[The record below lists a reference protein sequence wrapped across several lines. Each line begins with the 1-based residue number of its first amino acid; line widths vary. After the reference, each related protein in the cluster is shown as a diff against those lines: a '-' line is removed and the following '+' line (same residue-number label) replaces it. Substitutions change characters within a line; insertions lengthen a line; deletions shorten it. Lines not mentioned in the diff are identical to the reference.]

1 MDKKNIPNIKFA
13 LVFIGTIM
21 AIYGLYL
28 LPYIGIL
35 IKLVVVLLLL
45 IISGVMIKRIKGT
58 AGGFGFY
65 LIGTKA
71 GIATVHKLARS
82 HSAFWNAMATWGI
95 ILGFGLLSYFIL
107 GKQVSKKFYAASL
120 ASLMVIMVFVLP
132 FISYSLAFIQS
143 PQLQSLLPAGIHSL
157 PSFTAYI
164 SSITSVPIYSEI
176 IRLLALVGGFALF
189 VIFALVYNASYII
202 YIFVLHPT
210 VATLASQSAG
220 ATLAL
225 PGVTLPLFAGIVSL
239 AIHISSITSV
249 PIYSEIIRLLALVGG
264 FALFVIFA
272 LVYNASYII
281 YIFVLHPTVATLA
294 SQSAGATLALP
305 GVTLPLFAGIVSL
318 AILLIIHEFS
328 HGILSSISKVKLKQI
343 GLLMFGIIPVGAF
356 VEPDEKKVL
365 ALSKLKQNKIS
376 SAGVSANFMA
386 TGIFFILMV
395 LTIPVIYS
403 GYTTHGI
410 SYNTGI
416 FIKNTTHGISY
427 NTGIFIKNTSAGYP
441 AYGVLK
447 PGMRI
452 ISWNGHNITNVTEL
466 ISAASSDFAGSRVNV
481 VTNTGKYSFT
491 AKALNATSNIGLIGV
506 SLYESGK
513 VVPSNAFWGIMYFIY
528 SVFAI
533 SFMLNFLIGIMNL
546 LPIPGFDGWRI
557 FKLSISNKYAVNVLS
572 AVVVLALLISLLP
585 ATTQL

>member
-1 MDKKNIPNIKFA
+1 MCNQADGAKNMDKKNNPNIGFA

-35 IKLVVVLLLL
+35 AKLAVAIFLL
-45 IISGVMIKRIKGT
+45 IMSGIAIKRIKST

-65 LIGTKA
+65 LVGTKA
-71 GIATVHKLARS
+71 GITTVHKLARS

-95 ILGFGLLSYFIL
+95 ILGFGVLSYFIL

-120 ASLMVIMVFVLP
+120 ASLMAIMIFVLP
-132 FISYSLAFIQS
+132 FISYSLAFIRS

-164 SSITSVPIYSEI
+164 GSITNVPIYSEI

-202 YIFVLHPT
+202 YILVLHPT

-220 ATLAL
+220 AT
-225 PGVTLPLFAGIVSL
+225 I
-239 AIHISSITSV
+239 
-249 PIYSEIIRLLALVGG
+249 
-264 FALFVIFA
+264 
-272 LVYNASYII
+272 
-281 YIFVLHPTVATLA
+281 
-294 SQSAGATLALP
+294 ALP

-328 HGILSSISKVKLKQI
+328 HGILSSLSKVKLKQI

-376 SAGVSANFMA
+376 SAGVSANFIA
-386 TGIFFILMV
+386 TVIFFMLMV
-395 LTIPVIYS
+395 LTIPIIYN
-403 GYTTHGI
+403 GYA
-410 SYNTGI
+410 
-416 FIKNTTHGISY
+416 THGISY
-427 NTGIFIKNTSAGYP
+427 NTGIFIKNTSVGYP

-447 PGMRI
+447 PGMHI
-452 ISWNGHNITNVTEL
+452 ISWNGHNITNVTGL

-481 VTNTGKYSFT
+481 VTNAGKYSFT
-491 AKALNATSNIGLIGV
+491 AKALNATSRIGLIGV

-513 VVPSNAFWGIMYFIY
+513 VVPSNTFWGIMYFAY

-557 FKLSISNKYAVNVLS
+557 FTLSINNKRVVNVLS
-572 AVVVLALLISLLP
+572 VVVVLALLISLLP